1 MVERK
6 TSKVETSV
14 QNLALSCGILVIK
27 YPEICL
33 KNW

>member
-1 MVERK
+1 MVELK
-6 TSKVETSV
+6 TSKLENGV

-27 YPEICL
+27 NPDTCL